1 MCDSTLSLPSGLSR
15 KGVLVTKIPARAL
28 VDLVFAKTSL
38 QAGFSLNNT
47 YFNGICDNNSMV
59 FAKNSLNAYLLIPL
73 WLKRV
78 YEQSM
83 LPPLSPL
90 EIQTISF

>member
-1 MCDSTLSLPSGLSR
+1 
-15 KGVLVTKIPARAL
+15 
-28 VDLVFAKTSL
+28 
-38 QAGFSLNNT
+38 
-47 YFNGICDNNSMV
+47 MV

-90 EIQTISF
+90 EIQNISLLEHTIRLLSVR

>member
-1 MCDSTLSLPSGLSR
+1 
-15 KGVLVTKIPARAL
+15 
-28 VDLVFAKTSL
+28 
-38 QAGFSLNNT
+38 
-47 YFNGICDNNSMV
+47 MV
-59 FAKNSLNAYLLIPL
+59 FAKNSLNAYLLILL

-90 EIQTISF
+90 EIQKIILKCHAAQKLTDVEKELADLKRKYSLLDATRGRGGASKGRRAP